1 MVYQGFK
8 VFRRNPI
15 SYNPRA
21 LGSVFLAY
29 FGYSIYKNYTIEKL
43 SNIEYFNEPN
53 SHCY

>member
-21 LGSVFLAY
+21 MGCIFVGY
-29 FGYSIYKNYTIEKL
+29 FVYGIYKTYMNEYL
-43 SNIEYFNEPN
+43 SGI
-53 SHCY
+53 